1 VPIVNTY
8 FEITA
13 SFTFLASF
21 FLVNEEKWD
30 GVEIAR
36 LFLNRPSEIR
46 CAPHYREFHCAQ
58 RGKRGKVI
66 NLFLLITMLFKRQNT
81 DPRFM

>member
-1 VPIVNTY
+1 MPIVNTY

-30 GVEIAR
+30 RVEIAR

-46 CAPHYREFHCAQ
+46 SAVLRNFTGQAVFIWMYYKSYGF
-58 RGKRGKVI
+58 
-66 NLFLLITMLFKRQNT
+66 
-81 DPRFM
+81 